1 MKIFF
6 SLIFITLFIDV
17 YAETL
22 YPSNIVKFRALDR
35 VTGRNYT
42 FEAPL
47 NSESIFGE
55 LIIIPK
61 LCLKNPPEKTPES
74 ATYLIINEIGN
85 PLPIFEGW
93 MFSSSPG
100 LSALEHPV
108 YDVWLLDCLIKD

>member
-6 SLIFITLFIDV
+6 FILASLLPLICQS
-17 YAETL
+17 ENL
-22 YPSNIVKFRALDR
+22 YTDSIVKFRALDR

-47 NSESIFGE
+47 NSESTFGE
-55 LIIIPK
+55 LIIVPK
-61 LCLKNPPEKTPES
+61 LCLKNPPDKTPES
-74 ATYLIINEIGN
+74 ATYLIITEIGN
-85 PLPIFEGW
+85 SIPIFEGW

-108 YDVWLLDCLIKD
+108 YDVWLLDCLNEK

>member
-1 MKIFF
+1 MKIFSF
-6 SLIFITLFIDV
+6 ILILLVSLGYQT
-17 YAETL
+17 ETL
-22 YPSNIVKFRALDR
+22 YADSIVQFRALDR

-47 NSESIFGE
+47 NSESSFGE
-55 LIIIPK
+55 LIIVPK

-74 ATYLIINEIGN
+74 ATYLIVTERGN
-85 PLPIFEGW
+85 SIPIFKGW

-108 YDVWLLDCLIKD
+108 YDVWLLDCLNKN